1 MTLNG
6 ILNVDG
12 DVERSLDD
20 DGDGDEVENGLLCF
34 DYELIGIW
42 DLGSLFFDWDWA
54 EMQFGAGIC
63 GDLSLVEVGTEA
75 ITQSVSVV
83 EELSGQKVEYV

>member
-1 MTLNG
+1 
-6 ILNVDG
+6 
-12 DVERSLDD
+12 
-20 DGDGDEVENGLLCF
+20 
-34 DYELIGIW
+34 
-42 DLGSLFFDWDWA
+42 
-54 EMQFGAGIC
+54 MQFGAGIC

>member
-1 MTLNG
+1 MIRIELKEKTLRRPVTLNG

-42 DLGSLFFDWDWA
+42 DLGSLFFD
-54 EMQFGAGIC
+54 
-63 GDLSLVEVGTEA
+63 
-75 ITQSVSVV
+75 
-83 EELSGQKVEYV
+83 